1 VIVTADRA
9 SASSGSPPIPS
20 WIETITLRPASAT
33 RSVCRSSGCSAGAP
47 VGRADSGSKTAGSR
61 SYSTLIRRQASSA
74 IVAVVAT
81 TAVTD
86 LRENPGRAQYFWLDV
101 G

>member
-1 VIVTADRA
+1 VDRDDHIA
-9 SASSGSPPIPS
+9 
-20 WIETITLRPASAT
+20 
-33 RSVCRSSGCSAGAP
+33 AGLGNP
-47 VGRADSGSKTAGSR
+47 VRVQEFGVQRRCARWTGDSGSKTAGSR

-74 IVAVVAT
+74 IVALVAT

-86 LRENPGRAQYFWLDV
+86 LRENPGRAQYFWLEV